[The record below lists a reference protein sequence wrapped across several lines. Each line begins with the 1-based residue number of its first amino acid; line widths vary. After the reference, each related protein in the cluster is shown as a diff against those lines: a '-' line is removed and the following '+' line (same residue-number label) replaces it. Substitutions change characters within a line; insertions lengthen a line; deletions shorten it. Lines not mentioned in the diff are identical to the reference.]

1 MPSLHLITPQLRRHE
16 KKLQRIANELICG
29 GSGGGVVV
37 EWSGVE
43 WEKNKKKQRTLEI
56 FKERAGDTGLK
67 AINPGQPEIS
77 PLSSP
82 NPLPTAAS
90 SDRKGGN
97 VSSALAT
104 KNTIIK
110 KKKPPITQ
118 TTQSIFSDQHRS
130 NVGSIS
136 REYERLL
143 TLGAAGRPDCE
154 KSG

>member
-29 GSGGGVVV
+29 GSGGGSGGV
-37 EWSGVE
+37 EWSG
-43 WEKNKKKQRTLEI
+43 KKKTSALEI
-56 FKERAGDTGLK
+56 FKERAGGAGLK

-97 VSSALAT
+97 VSSALA
-104 KNTIIK
+104 KNK
-110 KKKPPITQ
+110 
-118 TTQSIFSDQHRS
+118 
-130 NVGSIS
+130 
-136 REYERLL
+136 EYNNNN
-143 TLGAAGRPDCE
+143 
-154 KSG
+154 